1 MVDFWNTWC
10 GPCRQ
15 ALGLTEPLKSGE
27 LADKNLV
34 WIYIANETSPISKY
48 LEMIPDIKGL
58 HYRLN
63 DEQWKQLTDK
73 DFDIDGIP
81 SYVLV
86 KKDGSYSLRN
96 DLRNHDKFINTL
108 KAELK

>member
-1 MVDFWNTWC
+1 M
-10 GPCRQ
+10 
-15 ALGLTEPLKSGE
+15 GE
-27 LADKNLV
+27 LASDDLV
-34 WIYIANETSPISKY
+34 WIYIANETSPIGKY

-63 DEQWKQLTDK
+63 DEQWKQLTSK

-86 KKDGSYSLRN
+86 QKDGSYALSN
-96 DLRNHDKFINTL
+96 EFRNHNLMVKIL
-108 KAELK
+108 KKLLE